1 MKCPF
6 CSVPESRVIDS
17 RPSDNGTS
25 IRRRRECGSC
35 GKKFTTYER
44 VEEIPVMVIK
54 KDGSR
59 QTFDRM
65 KIINGIMRACE
76 KRPVTMAQ
84 IEEKVNLIESEVYSK
99 LSKEISTNE
108 IGEYVMDALKDL
120 DDVAYVRFASVYRQF
135 KDLNS
140 FLDELHGL
148 LEKNEGK

>member
-6 CSVPESRVIDS
+6 CSVPESKVIDS

-65 KIINGIMRACE
+65 KIITGMMRACE

-120 DDVAYVRFASVYRQF
+120 DDVAYVRFASVYKQF
-135 KDLNS
+135 KDLDS
-140 FLDELHGL
+140 FLAELHGL
-148 LEKNEGK
+148 LERNEGK